1 VDAEAEAVNIPDDSD
16 SGEKDEKERASTI
29 SWVDNPG
36 WVTKAVN
43 YLTDN
48 PSFHIKLFSDSTEDA
63 TNDGRKRIVGKESK
77 INMYG
82 TLAHEIFKELP
93 DDAPLEDNTVSAEV
107 RAAYKADPG
116 RFAKSLQQQFARCVI
131 KPIS

>member
-1 VDAEAEAVNIPDDSD
+1 DSD

-29 SWVDNPG
+29 SWADNPG

-48 PSFHIKLFSDSTEDA
+48 PSFRIKLFSDSTEDA

-82 TLAHEIFKELP
+82 TLAHEIF
-93 DDAPLEDNTVSAEV
+93 
-107 RAAYKADPG
+107 
-116 RFAKSLQQQFARCVI
+116 
-131 KPIS
+131 